1 MSEIA
6 VEIKELYKEFRIY
19 HDRAM
24 SLKERIVNWGR
35 HKYEKFWALNNVNL
49 RLEKGKSLGII
60 GRNGSGKS
68 TLLKVISGIYYPTK
82 GEVKVNGKLTTLL
95 ELGAGFH
102 PDFTGRENIYF
113 NASIFGFTRKEIN
126 AKLDEIIAFSEL
138 GEFIDNPVRNYSSGM
153 YMRLA
158 FSVAVHIEPEI
169 LLLDEVLAVGDSA
182 FQEKCISKIKSFREK
197 GVTMIFVSHASLQV
211 SELCDKA
218 VWLRDGEVV
227 KYGDAKLVTK
237 EYESW
242 MKTN

>member
-6 VEIKELYKEFRIY
+6 IETRELYKEFRVY

-24 SLKERIVNWGR
+24 SLKERVVNWGR
-35 HKYEKFWALNNVNL
+35 HKYEKFWALKDVNL

-82 GEVKVNGKLTTLL
+82 GEVRVNGKLTTLL

-158 FSVAVHIEPEI
+158 FSVAIHIEPEI

-182 FQEKCISKIKSFREK
+182 FQEKCMSKIKSFREK
-197 GVTMIFVSHASLQV
+197 GVTMIFVSHASMQV
-211 SELCDKA
+211 SKLCDKA
-218 VWLRDGEVV
+218 VWLKDGMIER
-227 KYGDAKLVTK
+227 YGDAKGVVK
-237 EYESW
+237 AYERW
-242 MKTN
+242 MDTR

>member
-1 MSEIA
+1 MAEIA
-6 VEIKELYKEFRIY
+6 VEIKGLYKEFRVY

-24 SLKERIVNWGR
+24 SMKERIVNWGR
-35 HKYEKFWALNNVNL
+35 HKYEKFWALKNINL
-49 RLEKGKSLGII
+49 EVKKGESLGIV

-82 GEVKVNGKLTTLL
+82 GEVRVNGKLTTLL

-158 FSVAVHIEPEI
+158 FSVAIHIEPEI

-182 FQEKCISKIKSFREK
+182 FQEKCMSKIESFREK

-211 SELCDKA
+211 EKLCDRA
-218 VWLRDGEVV
+218 VWLKDGEIE
-227 KYGDAKLVTK
+227 KYDDAKSVVRA
-237 EYESW
+237 YERW
-242 MKTN
+242 MDTR